1 MDDSLLDCSICL
13 DTINLTTERNITLA
27 CSHAFHASCIITWLA
42 SHNTCPMCRA
52 VQLVAVSAQ
61 FSLDGLVLQRR
72 DENNNIIQRDNR
84 YDLDVQ
90 FNNLRN
96 TEEQGLQFIMDF
108 TPPASPPQ
116 QQLPLPDLIQML
128 PPLNLALRDRY
139 DISFGYDS
147 SDSEQGAILASES
160 ESSSGSSMEALRQFA
175 VEVANGLNNDS
186 APESM

>member
-1 MDDSLLDCSICL
+1 MDTLLDCSICL
-13 DTINLTTERNITLA
+13 DTISLETTDKTTLA
-27 CSHAFHASCIITWLA
+27 CFHAFHASCINTWLV

-52 VQLVAVSAQ
+52 VQLVGAVSAH

-72 DENNNIIQRDNR
+72 DENNNIIQRDDR

-96 TEEQGLQFIMDF
+96 AEEQAGLQFIMDF
-108 TPPASPPQ
+108 TPPASP
-116 QQLPLPDLIQML
+116 LPLPDLVQML
-128 PPLNLALRDRY
+128 PPLNRAVRDRL
-139 DISFGYDS
+139 SFGYDSGS
-147 SDSEQGAILASES
+147 SDSEQGGVLASES

-175 VEVANGLNNDS
+175 VNVANGLDGV